1 MSPVE
6 QGRLAARLRRIL
18 VMLPYAIHHPGV
30 SVDELAKKFGTSKHD
45 LIEDLKLLF
54 MCGLP
59 GYGPGDLI
67 DVSYET
73 DRVYVRMADYFAAP
87 LRLTPA
93 EAIALYAGS
102 AAIAALPEMAE
113 ADALRRALAKLG
125 RALGATSQQ
134 DPGIEVQLAAGSVD
148 HLKQLQRALAGAKQI
163 RLEYM
168 SASSGELTSR
178 TVEPWGLVATVGHWY
193 LIGWDHLR
201 NDERMF
207 RTDRIKS
214 VEVLD
219 APATVPDDF
228 DAAAYQGAFIGR
240 TGQRSFT
247 LEISPEAAT
256 WFEDYYPVTSS
267 EELDDGW
274 TRVHLQTTNPRWA
287 AGMILQLGKEVRA
300 ISPASILDETRS
312 LAASIAARYAPSGS
326 DAGEGMAAGP
336 AGGGRTEPDRAR
348 SR

>member
-1 MSPVE
+1 VSPVE

-30 SVDELAKKFGTSKHD
+30 SVDELAKKFGTSKRD
-45 LIEDLKLLF
+45 LIEDLDLLF

-113 ADALRRALAKLG
+113 ADALRRALVKLG

-134 DPGIEVQLAAGSVD
+134 EPGIEVQLAGGSVE
-148 HLKQLQRALAGAKQI
+148 HLKQLQRALAGARQI

-214 VEVLD
+214 VRVLEDPAEV
-219 APATVPDDF
+219 PEDF
-228 DAAAYQGAFIGR
+228 NAAVYQGAFIGR
-240 TGQRSFT
+240 TGQRSFS
-247 LEISPEAAT
+247 LEISPAAAT

-274 TRVHLQTTNPRWA
+274 TRVYLQTTNPRWA
-287 AGMILQLGKEVRA
+287 ASLILQLGKEVRA
-300 ISPASILDETRS
+300 VAPTSILDETKA
-312 LAASIAARYAPSGS
+312 LAASIAARYPPVDHG
-326 DAGEGMAAGP
+326 AGTGGP
-336 AGGGRTEPDRAR
+336 AADGSTERDRPEAVKP
-348 SR
+348 

>member
-6 QGRLAARLRRIL
+6 EGRLALRLRRIL

-30 SVDELAKKFGTSKHD
+30 AIDELAKKFGVSKRD
-45 LIEDLKLLF
+45 LIEDLNLLF

-67 DVSYET
+67 DVSYEE

-102 AAIAALPEMAE
+102 AALAALPEMTE

-125 RALGATSQQ
+125 RALGADSQQ
-134 DPGIEVQLAAGSVD
+134 VPGIEVRLAAGSVD
-148 HLKQLQRALAGAKQI
+148 HLKDLQHALERATQV
-163 RLEYM
+163 RLEYL

-178 TVEPWGLVATVGHWY
+178 TVDPWALVATVGHWY

-201 NDERMF
+201 DDERMF

-219 APATVPDDF
+219 APAPVPEDF
-228 DAAAYQGAFIGR
+228 DPSPYQGAFVGR
-240 TGQRSFT
+240 SGQRTFAI
-247 LEISPEAAT
+247 EISPGAAS
-256 WFEDYYPVTSS
+256 WFEDYYPVSSS
-267 EELDDGW
+267 EPLPDGW
-274 TRVHLQTTNPRWA
+274 RRVELQTADPRWA
-287 AGMILQLGKEVRA
+287 ASLILQLGKDARA
-300 ISPASILDETRS
+300 ISPGPILEGTRALASAIAGRYRS
-312 LAASIAARYAPSGS
+312 P
-326 DAGEGMAAGP
+326 
-336 AGGGRTEPDRAR
+336 
-348 SR
+348 

>member
-1 MSPVE
+1 MTPAE
-6 QGRLAARLRRIL
+6 EGRLAARLRRIL

-30 SVDELAKKFGTSKHD
+30 SVDELARKFDTSRRD

-67 DVSYET
+67 DVSYEE

-125 RALGATSQQ
+125 RALGADTTA

-148 HLKQLQRALAGAKQI
+148 HLKALQRALGAGRQV
-163 RLEYM
+163 RLEYL
-168 SASSGELTSR
+168 SASTGELTSR
-178 TVEPWGLVATVGHWY
+178 TVDPWGLVATVGHWY

-201 NDERMF
+201 DDERMF
-207 RTDRIKS
+207 RTDRLKS
-214 VEVLD
+214 VEVLEV
-219 APATVPDDF
+219 PAAVPEDF
-228 DAAAYQGAFIGR
+228 DASAYQGAFVGR

-247 LEISPEAAT
+247 IEISPAAAV
-256 WFEDYYPVTSS
+256 WFEDYYPVTASQK
-267 EELDDGW
+267 LDDGW
-274 TRVHLQTTNPRWA
+274 RGVELQMSDPRWA
-287 AGMILQLGKEVRA
+287 ASLILQLGEQVR
-300 ISPASILDETRS
+300 SIRPRAVLEETRA
-312 LAASIAARYAPSGS
+312 LARAIAARY
-326 DAGEGMAAGP
+326 GP
-336 AGGGRTEPDRAR
+336 G
-348 SR
+348 

>member
-1 MSPVE
+1 VSAVAE
-6 QGRLAARLRRIL
+6 GRLAARLRRIL

-30 SVDELAKKFGTSKHD
+30 SVDELARKFGTSKGD
-45 LIEDLKLLF
+45 LIEDLELLF

-67 DVSYET
+67 DVSYEE

-125 RALGATSQQ
+125 RALGASSQD
-134 DPGIEVQLAAGSVD
+134 DPGIEVQLAAGSAE
-148 HLKQLQRALAGAKQI
+148 HLKQLQRALAGDRQI
-163 RLEYM
+163 RLEYL
-168 SASSGELTSR
+168 SASTGELTSR
-178 TVEPWGLVATVGHWY
+178 TVDPWGLVATVGHWY

-201 NDERMF
+201 SDERMF

-214 VEVLD
+214 VEVLE
-219 APATVPDDF
+219 ATASVPEDF
-228 DAAAYQGAFIGR
+228 DAAAYQGAFVGR
-240 TGQRSFT
+240 SGQHSFSI
-247 LEISPEAAT
+247 EISPAAAT

-267 EELDDGW
+267 TELADDW
-274 TRVHLQTTNPRWA
+274 RQVQLQTADPRWA
-287 AGMILQLGKEVRA
+287 ASLILQLGPDVRA
-300 ISPASILDETRS
+300 IRPASVLDATRS
-312 LAASIAARYAPSGS
+312 LARSIAARYSS
-326 DAGEGMAAGP
+326 
-336 AGGGRTEPDRAR
+336 
-348 SR
+348 S